1 MRMSARVSEVC
12 HSTDEIQPE
21 YTVFRKPNV
30 VSAEME
36 ELADLFK
43 AMAHPTRLQILR
55 MLRQGELCV
64 CHIENALDR
73 RQPYISQ
80 QLMVLR
86 DSGAVE
92 SRRDGLQV
100 YYRIRDPRVNRL
112 LDAALDDSAAADF
125 APLPDCSCPACT
137 AAALIQID

>member
-1 MRMSARVSEVC
+1 
-12 HSTDEIQPE
+12 
-21 YTVFRKPNV
+21 
-30 VSAEME
+30 ME

-43 AMAHPTRLQILR
+43 AMAHPTRLHILS

-64 CHIENALDR
+64 CHIENALGR

-92 SRRDGLQV
+92 SRKDGLQV
-100 YYRIRDPRVNRL
+100 YYRIRDPRINRL
-112 LDAALDDSAAADF
+112 LDAALDDLDAAHF
-125 APLPDCSCPACT
+125 TPLSECSCPACT
-137 AAALIQID
+137 SAALIQIH

>member
-1 MRMSARVSEVC
+1 MRMSGGSGEVC
-12 HSTDEIQPE
+12 HSPASIQPE
-21 YTVFRKPNV
+21 YAVFRKLNV
-30 VSAEME
+30 VGAVMD

-55 MLRQGELCV
+55 MLRQGEICV
-64 CHIENALDR
+64 CHIENALDK

-100 YYRIRDPRVNRL
+100 YYRIRDPRVSRL
-112 LDAALDDSAAADF
+112 LDAALDDSDTADF
-125 APLPDCSCPACT
+125 TPLPDCSCPACT
-137 AAALIQID
+137 TAALIQID